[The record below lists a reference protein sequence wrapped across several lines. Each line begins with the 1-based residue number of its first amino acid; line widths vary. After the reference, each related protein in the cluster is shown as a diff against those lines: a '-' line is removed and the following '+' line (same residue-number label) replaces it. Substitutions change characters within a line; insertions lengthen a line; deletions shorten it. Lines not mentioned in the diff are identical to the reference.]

1 MPDRAMLLRD
11 RLRARL
17 AEMGDAPDHQ
27 RLAAEVLGIR
37 NAPPDLA
44 RRLIAQAL
52 VVEERQERWQRIG
65 QRVCAAAPESPGVYI
80 LRDEQGSALYVGK
93 ATNIRRRLRA
103 HFARRRW
110 PALKAAMARAV
121 EAEWETVGSELEALL
136 REVTLIAELAPAVNV
151 QTGPPALQTREV
163 PRALLRDLIVV
174 VPSVDEASA
183 ELVAV
188 RADGPWMIQR
198 TKRDGADLAV
208 HTSRLMRF
216 FHSPLGRDR
225 VRRSSSAGAAASRG
239 RGPKVAARGGGSGP
253 GVDAAPIVF
262 SWLARR
268 GANATRIDPHDAPT
282 RRDLAARLAGLL
294 GDERL
299 FTERIEQRGSAN
311 VTKRR

>member
-1 MPDRAMLLRD
+1 MLLRD

-44 RRLIAQAL
+44 RRLVAQAL
-52 VVEERQERWQRIG
+52 VVEERQERWQRVG
-65 QRVCAAAPESPGVYI
+65 QRVCAAAPDAPGVYI
-80 LRDEQGSALYVGK
+80 LRDEQGRALYVGK

-110 PALKAAMARAV
+110 PALKAGMARAID
-121 EAEWETVGSELEALL
+121 AEWEIVGSELEALL
-136 REVTLIAELAPAVNV
+136 REATLIAELMPVVNV
-151 QTGPPALQTREV
+151 QTGPPALRTREV

-174 VPSVDEASA
+174 VPSVDEGSA

-198 TKRDGADLAV
+198 TRRDGADLAV

-225 VRRSSSAGAAASRG
+225 VRRSSPATVTASRRG
-239 RGPKVAARGGGSGP
+239 GPKVPASAGGSGT

-268 GANATRIDPHDAPT
+268 GADVTRLDPHDAPT
-282 RRDLAARLAGLL
+282 RRDLAMRLAGLL
-294 GDERL
+294 ADERL
-299 FTERIEQRGSAN
+299 FSERIEQRGSAAGA
-311 VTKRR
+311 KRR